1 MISLDV
7 DRCFF
12 ASIFILVCHLL
23 LLFILFFILQY
34 RHIHSGIMGKKKR
47 QPDPNINSNS
57 SESSAE
63 DNSIIINGCSC
74 SHVAKGVNFPNV
86 KKALKTAKNIGSCCL
101 CQKHAESSENK
112 NIDSNTVWMCLQCGN
127 QGCGRYSENQHA
139 LKHYDTPQ
147 SCSHALALCLENGC
161 VCTHYVMKRKTCHL
175 SDEALITMYFSK
187 TRCYECDDEVLLETH
202 KKLTECVDF
211 IKKQSPKNNQNNST
225 KTEVNIDKE
234 TILKDNFALKES
246 LKESLPKK
254 DPVTEASKLSR
265 NVRGLSNLGNTCFF
279 NSVMQNISQT
289 NCLSTIMNSH
299 VKAGLELIIKPGAI
313 KTPEKQPKLEPIK
326 LILAEG
332 GPITKCVEETVTEM
346 QSFTKSGSV
355 NPSTLFSH
363 ICRKFSI
370 KSCSFHLK
378 TKKGRDPVNVSL
390 QSELLRFIVRSGK
403 KLTFMGISRTKKNNV
418 HDKVFGFLRR
428 EGFTSNQEIGA
439 LISIDLLAPQFKG
452 FQQQDSHELLR
463 HLLDG
468 MRLEEVRRVK
478 TAILSYFNVGKGTA
492 ENLEEDAKQKIKSYG
507 RTGSQTIM
515 EKVFGGSLISTVV
528 CEECHMSSQVIE
540 SFLDLSLPVSEE
552 KPLRPN
558 LQKKVNDISPVS
570 ENDIT
575 TMSKYQDKKLK
586 RQSKKEA
593 KKKAKQEK
601 YSRKSIDNLEKPL
614 MENSSQENLK
624 NEKLNTANSAMK
636 KAHTNDKDR
645 KLIIN
650 TEALF
655 RRLLAVAQCRHVDMK
670 KVLSYEL
677 SAVPPSLIHKD
688 GSMKKTGKA
697 ELTKKLEANFAD
709 ILVELPQISTIPE
722 STSSAY
728 IIDGYD
734 SEIILHAIS
743 LSRDHSRVIVRCD
756 DTDVLV
762 LLIYYSSR
770 EQLAEK
776 VYMYTGHSGKE
787 RYIPVHEIVTQLKPI
802 VCECLPAVHA
812 IGGCDTICSFNRI
825 GKRTAYSTLIK
836 NAHTLSDM
844 KRFHEAD
851 MDTCISLARK
861 FVLLMYG
868 KKGKHMD
875 SLNDLR
881 FHFATTTDT
890 PASMLPPTEDSFKQ
904 HILRAKYQTK
914 IWCESHIANSPLISP
929 VGHGW
934 SSCELG
940 GITQTK
946 FTQDFAPVEFFPKN
960 CKIRCQIRS
969 HDGLFGALD
978 GIKLDTDFG
987 KNENFSPNHGHVKK
1001 GLIYQENLLVFP
1013 QKLQNKLPNS
1023 EVFRGHGGLFGT
1035 LDKIKL
1041 LSVFGAPKPVYRHQ
1055 NWPGFGPEVGTSKLL
1070 LDDRSLISSLIAGV
1084 FILEISDADVEDN
1097 CDTSSVMDS
1106 AVQKTN
1112 EDDKNEDESTSSVEE
1127 NEDKCTIEIDNL
1139 SSKVKGMRIRRKSQ
1153 SADSLLAED
1162 KENTEESFEVLDSS
1176 ETNNI
1181 EQSTNDDETDRKEE
1195 WKARSLTSLAPRY
1208 QCSSHECSVQSCLNQ
1223 FTAAELLTG
1232 SNKFGCENCSKL
1244 KAEKNKTDSKKETV
1258 YSIANKQLLLFSPP
1272 AVLTLHL
1279 KRFQQV
1285 GFNLKKINTHVTFPL
1300 LLDLAP
1306 FCSSICLGL
1315 PTLKNGQKNLM
1326 YSLYGIVEHSGRL
1339 TGGHYTAHVKVR
1351 ENVKDF
1357 KNFLNVTPPGQYEI
1371 DCLIKEMAT
1380 KSPANENVAPQNEED
1395 ISSSNG
1401 KWFYVSD
1408 SIVREVSVDSVLKA
1422 QAYILFYERVF

>member
-363 ICRKFSI
+363 ICRK
-370 KSCSFHLK
+370 
-378 TKKGRDPVNVSL
+378 
-390 QSELLRFIVRSGK
+390 
-403 KLTFMGISRTKKNNV
+403 
-418 HDKVFGFLRR
+418 R

-946 FTQDFAPVEFFPKN
+946 FTQDFAPVE
-960 CKIRCQIRS
+960 
-969 HDGLFGALD
+969 
-978 GIKLDTDFG
+978 
-987 KNENFSPNHGHVKK
+987 
-1001 GLIYQENLLVFP
+1001 
-1013 QKLQNKLPNS
+1013 
-1023 EVFRGHGGLFGT
+1023 
-1035 LDKIKL
+1035 
-1041 LSVFGAPKPVYRHQ
+1041 
-1055 NWPGFGPEVGTSKLL
+1055 
-1070 LDDRSLISSLIAGV
+1070 
-1084 FILEISDADVEDN
+1084 ISDADVEDN